1 MRAVAVAAVSIAW
14 LEFMG
19 YIQKSR
25 SRARAVALGGMF
37 SALAVVMMSIGSIIP
52 SLDMSSAFIAGIVI
66 MVVRMEINRTAPI
79 TVYLVSGILSLII
92 LPNRFAGICFMCYYG
107 LYPIVKEYI
116 ERLRLKPVKWLLKF
130 VTFLLMYTV
139 MIKLGEYFTV
149 ATDDIIE
156 IAEPVLYIIGMIT
169 SIVYDF
175 FLTIVATRYDILK
188 KRFQSKNK

>member
-1 MRAVAVAAVSIAW
+1 
-14 LEFMG
+14 MG

-130 VTFLLMYTV
+130 ATFLLMYTV

>member
-1 MRAVAVAAVSIAW
+1 MRAVAVAAISIAW

>member
-130 VTFLLMYTV
+130 ATFLLMYTV

>member
-1 MRAVAVAAVSIAW
+1 MRAAAVAAVSIAW

-52 SLDMSSAFIAGIVI
+52 SLDMSSAFIAGIVV

-116 ERLRLKPVKWLLKF
+116 ERLRLKPVKWLLKI
-130 VTFLLMYTV
+130 VTFFLMYTV

-175 FLTIVATRYDILK
+175 FLTIVATRYDVLK